1 MRSFKVVVVGDGAVG
16 KTCLL
21 ISYTSNTFPQ
31 DYIPTVFDNYTKN
44 TLFEG
49 AHYKLEL
56 WDTAGQEDY
65 DRLRPLSYPQT
76 DIFLVCFSIV
86 EPSSFKNIKSKW
98 IPEIRHHSNDDIKII
113 LVGTKADLRDDPHTL
128 DRLEESGNEPV
139 SASEAKKVVKELGL
153 FKYVECSAATQTGVE
168 EVFEQAIVSV
178 ITAENEILQ
187 TQQQQAQQQQQQQQ
201 RLASETA
208 ATDKQNDRG
217 ALRKV
222 RKKSKCTIL

>member
-44 TLFEG
+44 TLYEG
-49 AHYKLEL
+49 QHFKLEL

-86 EPSSFKNIKSKW
+86 EPSSFKNVKNKW
-98 IPEIRHHSNDDIKII
+98 IPEIRHHSNEDIKII
-113 LVGTKADLRDDPHTL
+113 LVGTKADLRHNPHTL
-128 DRLEESGNEPV
+128 DHLEESGNEPV
-139 SASEAKKVVKELGL
+139 SVTEINKLVKELNL
-153 FKYVECSAATQTGVE
+153 ADYVECSAATQTGVE
-168 EVFEQAIVSV
+168 EVFETAIKSVLNAEKAFVSSNNATINV
-178 ITAENEILQ
+178 STNPQVVPKQ
-187 TQQQQAQQQQQQQQ
+187 TT
-201 RLASETA
+201 SSK
-208 ATDKQNDRG
+208 ATSKI
-217 ALRKV
+217 RKV
-222 RKKSKCTIL
+222 RKKSKCIIL

>member
-1 MRSFKVVVVGDGAVG
+1 MSGP
-16 KTCLL
+16 KTLYYVNANN
-21 ISYTSNTFPQ
+21 ST
-31 DYIPTVFDNYTKN
+31 DTKN

-86 EPSSFKNIKSKW
+86 EPSSFKNVKNKW
-98 IPEIRHHSNDDIKII
+98 IPEIRHHSSDEIKIV

-139 SASEAKKVVKELGL
+139 PASDATKLVKELGL
-153 FKYVECSAATQTGVE
+153 QDYVECSAATQTGVE
-168 EVFEQAIVSV
+168 DVFESAIKSV
-178 ITAENEILQ
+178 IVAEKELAQPPTSHPVPHILKSA
-187 TQQQQAQQQQQQQQ
+187 TQDSVSK
-201 RLASETA
+201 R
-208 ATDKQNDRG
+208 
-217 ALRKV
+217 